1 MDLELD
7 LLTDI
12 YQYLFNEEGIR
23 GEVAM
28 ISNQYALAKAHG
40 MENYDVSKRNNYI
53 MYLDANN
60 LYGWVVSLSL
70 PTSNFK
76 WFTEEEMKNFDVMM
90 KPDDSPRVCILE
102 CDLGKYYFCCLYIY
116 VYFITCKVSL
126 LCILE
131 YPRDFMKCNFS
142 FLCISEYPHELHD
155 LLKDYP
161 LAPETHLAT
170 NNVTFCKMRDSANL
184 HPGSSRIYAEKRT
197 TSVTIAI

>member
-60 LYGWVVSLSL
+60 LYGWVMSLSL

-155 LLKDYP
+155 QLKDYP

-170 NNVTFCKMRDSANL
+170 NNVTFCKMSDSAKL

>member
-60 LYGWVVSLSL
+60 LYGWVMSLSL

-170 NNVTFCKMRDSANL
+170 NNVTFCKMSDSGKL

>member
-1 MDLELD
+1 
-7 LLTDI
+7 
-12 YQYLFNEEGIR
+12 
-23 GEVAM
+23 M

-60 LYGWVVSLSL
+60 LYGWVMSLSL

-170 NNVTFCKMRDSANL
+170 NNVTFCKMSDSAKL

>member
-60 LYGWVVSLSL
+60 LYGWVVSLFL

-170 NNVTFCKMRDSANL
+170 NNVTFCKMSDSANL